1 MAYRSCLGTHLE
13 LDCILRFETLGM
25 AEEKT
30 FFHCDQVSSS
40 GCNAMMPTTA
50 QLGPACLPACLLNEC
65 CFFAYEISCFEACI
79 PGYAIEDL
87 SSWCPHGSTFHVHMP
102 TRPLCPQLL
111 RGMYATYL
119 KIWFQ
124 FFPRDSF
131 LILNSVDFFEDN
143 RATAKKV

>member
-1 MAYRSCLGTHLE
+1 
-13 LDCILRFETLGM
+13 
-25 AEEKT
+25 
-30 FFHCDQVSSS
+30 
-40 GCNAMMPTTA
+40 
-50 QLGPACLPACLLNEC
+50 
-65 CFFAYEISCFEACI
+65 
-79 PGYAIEDL
+79 
-87 SSWCPHGSTFHVHMP
+87 MP

-143 RATAKKV
+143 RATAKKVVVTGYYYLCPCGCKRLRLIKPQLLAQ